1 MKSNISNK
9 EINSG
14 KDIIDLLKQSDPLL
28 SPHILKKNISEYKK
42 FFPNINQYGIWFS
55 QNTKIKTSKKYDK
68 IIFLLNGLAAS
79 GKDSIFNKMIT
90 LNPNLFFKT
99 VTATSRLPREKEVNG
114 IDYYFY
120 KNISSFKTD
129 IQKKEFIEYLK
140 RGDSYYGLPKKSFD
154 YAFKQLKPIIYC
166 QIEMSGWNNL
176 EHYISSLNKNVLII
190 KAFILP
196 HMNLYQYLQWL
207 TQNRGKEEITSRIN
221 KSGWELKIAPKKVD
235 FLIINR
241 IKPDIDTLTITSKTI
256 INLII
261 PYLKNSKI
269 KKYSTPTDKLK
280 FTKNISNI
288 VKIHDSIV

>member
-14 KDIIDLLKQSDPLL
+14 KNIIDLLQKPDPLL

-55 QNTKIKTSKKYDK
+55 PNIEIKTSKKYDK

-79 GKDSIFNKMIT
+79 GKDSIFNKMVA

-99 VTATSRLPREKEVNG
+99 ITATSRLPREKEIDK

-129 IQKKEFIEYLK
+129 IKKKEFIEYIK
-140 RGDSYYGLPKKSFD
+140 RGDSYYGLPKKSFN
-154 YAFKQLKPIIYC
+154 YAFNQSKPIIYC
-166 QIEMSGWNNL
+166 QIEMSGWDNL
-176 EHYISSLNKNVLII
+176 EHYISSLNKNILIV

-196 HMNLYQYLQWL
+196 NMNLSQYLKWL
-207 TQNRGKEEITSRIN
+207 TENRGNEEITSRIN
-221 KSGWELKIAPKKVD
+221 KSGWELKTVPKKVD
-235 FLIINR
+235 FIIINR
-241 IKPDIDTLTITSKTI
+241 IKSDIDTLTITSETI
-256 INLII
+256 INLLTNF
-261 PYLKNSKI
+261 LKSQNI
-269 KKYSTPTDKLK
+269 KKFVTPTDKLK
-280 FTKNISNI
+280 FTKNITDI
-288 VKIHDSIV
+288 VKIHDSII